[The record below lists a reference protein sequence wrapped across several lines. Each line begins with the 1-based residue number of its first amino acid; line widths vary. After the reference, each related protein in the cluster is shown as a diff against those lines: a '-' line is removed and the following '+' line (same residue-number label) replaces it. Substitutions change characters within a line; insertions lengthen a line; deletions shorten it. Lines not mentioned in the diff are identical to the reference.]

1 MSMAATPHGLEGS
14 MPAPVLHVALELSA
28 KDWKVGLTP
37 GLGRSP
43 RVCTLAAG
51 NLAGLEREI
60 ERARRRFGLAEDVR
74 VVSCY
79 EAGRDG
85 FWIHRELVARGFEN
99 HVVDSASIEVNRR
112 KRRRKSDRL
121 DLGGLLRMLARYV
134 AGEREVWRVV
144 HVPSPEAE
152 DRRHLHREIWTL
164 TQERTERTNRIK
176 SLLATQG
183 LALPL
188 GADFL
193 PQLREVRV
201 LGGRPLGSELRARLE
216 REWVRR
222 DSVVKEIHALEAER
236 RARVRHADGDPA
248 LEQVRALMAFRGI
261 GLRSAWL
268 FVMEF
273 FAWRHFRNRREVG
286 ALGGLAPAS
295 YQSGTDD
302 RSPGIDKAGNVWVR
316 TMAIEIA
323 WSWIRHQPDS
333 AITQW
338 FNRRFAHAGSRA
350 RRRGITAVAR
360 KLLVALW
367 RYLDHGVVPDGA
379 VFKDA

>member
-14 MPAPVLHVALELSA
+14 RTAPVLHVALELGA
-28 KDWKVGLTP
+28 KAWKVGFTP

-43 RVCTLAAG
+43 RIRTLPAG
-51 NLAGLEREI
+51 DLEGLEHEI
-60 ERARRRFGLAEDVR
+60 ERAKRRFGLPEDAA

-85 FWIHRELVARGFEN
+85 FWIHRELVARGIEN

-112 KRRRKSDRL
+112 SRRRKSDRL
-121 DLGGLLRMLARYV
+121 DLGSLLRMLARYV
-134 AGEREVWRVV
+134 MGEREVWKVV

-164 TQERTERTNRIK
+164 THERTERTNRIK

-183 LALPL
+183 VALEL
-188 GADFL
+188 RADF
-193 PQLREVRV
+193 PRQLREVA
-201 LGGRPLGSELRARLE
+201 LPDSRPLGAELRARLE

-222 DSVVKEIHALEAER
+222 QSVIEEINALEAER
-236 RARVRHADGDPA
+236 RARLRNANGDPA
-248 LEQVRALMAFRGI
+248 LEQVRALMALRGI

-273 FAWRHFRNRREVG
+273 FAWRNFKNRRQVG
-286 ALGGLAPAS
+286 ALAGLAPAS
-295 YQSGTDD
+295 YQSGEDD
-302 RSPGIDKAGNVWVR
+302 RAPGIDKAGNVRVR
-316 TMAIEIA
+316 TMATEIA

-333 AITQW
+333 SITQW
-338 FNRRFAHAGSRA
+338 FERRFAHAGKRA

-360 KLLVALW
+360 KLLIALW

-379 VFKDA
+379 VFNDA

>member
-1 MSMAATPHGLEGS
+1 MSMATTPHGTEGS
-14 MPAPVLHVALELSA
+14 LPAPMLHVALELGA
-28 KDWKVGLTP
+28 KAWKVGFTP

-43 RVCTLAAG
+43 RTRTLTAG
-51 NLAGLEREI
+51 NVEGLASEI
-60 ERARRRFGLAEDVR
+60 EQARRRFGLPEDVR
-74 VVSCY
+74 VVCCY

-85 FWIHRELVARGFEN
+85 FWIHRELVARGLEN

-112 KRRRKSDRL
+112 KRRRKSDGL
-121 DLGGLLRMLARYV
+121 DLASLLRMLARY
-134 AGEREVWRVV
+134 AGGEREVWKVV
-144 HVPSPEAE
+144 HVPSPDAE

-183 LALPL
+183 VSLDL
-188 GADFL
+188 GADF
-193 PQLREVRV
+193 PRQLRAAR
-201 LGGRPLGSELRARLE
+201 LLDDRPLGPELRARLE

-222 DSVVKEIHALEAER
+222 QSVIDEINALEAER
-236 RARVRHADGDPA
+236 RARLRQADGDPA
-248 LEQVRALMAFRGI
+248 LEQVRALMALRGI

-273 FAWRHFRNRREVG
+273 FAWRNFKNRREVG
-286 ALGGLAPAS
+286 SLAGLAPAS
-295 YQSGTDD
+295 YQSGEDD
-302 RSPGIDKAGNVWVR
+302 RSSGIDKAGNVRVR
-316 TMAIEIA
+316 TMATEIA

-333 AITQW
+333 EITRW
-338 FNRRFAHAGSRA
+338 FNRRFAQAGKRA